1 MIFSVYMCL
10 VCICGRGLVGE
21 GWGGWLVACASI
33 QSPSTARRNQSNPPH
48 HQTPHPTNYPK
59 PQQPTNRNNTTT
71 VNNNK
76 PTEAVAEVG
85 KAQEKLLNKR
95 AMALQK
101 RDASLKKI
109 QARSL

>member
-1 MIFSVYMCL
+1 MFGVRMWAC
-10 VCICGRGLVGE
+10 VCAYVGVVGWWGKDGVDGL
-21 GWGGWLVACASI
+21 WG
-33 QSPSTARRNQSNPPH
+33 ARRSSPRPQPTPH

-59 PQQPTNRNNTTT
+59 PQQFTNRNKTTT
-71 VNNNK
+71 ANNNK